1 MKEQKGFGSRA
12 GRRFVAESLAV
23 CVYKSLE
30 DLARDAAEEVHAILR
45 AAIEEKGSAAAILAT
60 GNSQIEFLKKLVR
73 MPGVDW
79 SKITLFH
86 MDEYLGIKAEH
97 RASFRHYLKERVES
111 LAHPKEFHYI
121 RGEAELPLD
130 ECERYSGLL
139 RSQTIDLCC
148 LGVGENGHLAFND
161 PPVARFDEKH
171 LIKLVKLDDP
181 CKMQQVKEG
190 HWPSLEAVPPYAY
203 TLTIPALCSARKMI
217 CIAPE
222 KRKAAP
228 VKEMLR
234 GPISTKCPASIL
246 RRQGHCTLLLDED
259 SASLLV

>member
-1 MKEQKGFGSRA
+1 
-12 GRRFVAESLAV
+12 
-23 CVYKSLE
+23 
-30 DLARDAAEEVHAILR
+30 
-45 AAIEEKGSAAAILAT
+45 
-60 GNSQIEFLKKLVR
+60 
-73 MPGVDW
+73 
-79 SKITLFH
+79 
-86 MDEYLGIKAEH
+86 
-97 RASFRHYLKERVES
+97 
-111 LAHPKEFHYI
+111 
-121 RGEAELPLD
+121 
-130 ECERYSGLL
+130 
-139 RSQTIDLCC
+139 
-148 LGVGENGHLAFND
+148 
-161 PPVARFDEKH
+161 VARFDEKH

-190 HWPSLEAVPPYAY
+190 HWPNLEAVPPYAY

-228 VKEMLR
+228 VKEMLQ